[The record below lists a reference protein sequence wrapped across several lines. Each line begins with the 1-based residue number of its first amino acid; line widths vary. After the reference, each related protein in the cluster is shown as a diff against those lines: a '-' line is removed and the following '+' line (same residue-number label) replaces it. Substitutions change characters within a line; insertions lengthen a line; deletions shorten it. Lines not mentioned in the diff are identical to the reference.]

1 MVTGETS
8 DGWIP
13 IRKRHEPAKS
23 VRRRTPQ
30 DGRGAGSDGLNP
42 AKKGRRPRARLARGS
57 ARKSIPYARQ
67 TIEEDDTAAVV
78 EVLRP
83 DWLTT
88 GPKVPAFEK
97 AVAQFTGAPYAVAVT
112 NGTAALHG
120 AMFAAGIGPGD
131 EVIVPAMTFAASA
144 NAVVFQGGTPIFA
157 DVDPGTLLLDPR
169 DVERKITARTR
180 AIVAVDYT
188 GHPCDYDALQNIAE
202 ARDLKLID

>member
-42 AKKGRRPRARLARGS
+42 AKKGRRPRARVARGS

-67 TIEEDDTAAVV
+67 TIEKDDIAAVV
-78 EVLRP
+78 EVLRS

-88 GPKVPAFEK
+88 GPKVPRSEEHTSEL
-97 AVAQFTGAPYAVAVT
+97 Q
-112 NGTAALHG
+112 
-120 AMFAAGIGPGD
+120 
-131 EVIVPAMTFAASA
+131 S
-144 NAVVFQGGTPIFA
+144 
-157 DVDPGTLLLDPR
+157 
-169 DVERKITARTR
+169 
-180 AIVAVDYT
+180 
-188 GHPCDYDALQNIAE
+188 PCNLV
-202 ARDLKLID
+202 

>member
-42 AKKGRRPRARLARGS
+42 AKKGRGPRARVARGS

-67 TIEEDDTAAVV
+67 TIEKDDIAAVV
-78 EVLRP
+78 EVLRS

-97 AVAQFTGAPYAVAVT
+97 AVAPFTGAPYAVAVSHR
-112 NGTAALHG
+112 TAALHG
-120 AMFAAGIGPGD
+120 AIIAAGIGSGD
-131 EVIVPAMTFAASA
+131 EALVPANNFAASA
-144 NAVVFQGGTPIFA
+144 NAGGFQ
-157 DVDPGTLLLDPR
+157 
-169 DVERKITARTR
+169 
-180 AIVAVDYT
+180 
-188 GHPCDYDALQNIAE
+188 
-202 ARDLKLID
+202 

>member
-42 AKKGRRPRARLARGS
+42 AKKGRGPRARVARGS

-67 TIEEDDTAAVV
+67 TIEKDDIAAVV
-78 EVLRP
+78 EVLRS

-97 AVAQFTGAPYAVAVT
+97 AVAQFTGAPYAVAGAHG
-112 NGTAALHG
+112 NPALHG
-120 AMFAAGIGPGD
+120 ARLGAGVGAGAD
-131 EVIVPAMTFAASA
+131 VVVPATALAPSPDA
-144 NAVVFQGGTPIFA
+144 GG
-157 DVDPGTLLLDPR
+157 R
-169 DVERKITARTR
+169 
-180 AIVAVDYT
+180 
-188 GHPCDYDALQNIAE
+188 
-202 ARDLKLID
+202 

>member
-13 IRKRHEPAKS
+13 IRKRHEPAES

-42 AKKGRRPRARLARGS
+42 AKKGRGPRARVARGS

-67 TIEEDDTAAVV
+67 TIEKDDIAAVV
-78 EVLRP
+78 EVLRS

-97 AVAQFTGAPYAVAVT
+97 AVAQFTGAPYAVAGA
-112 NGTAALHG
+112 NGTCAPPG
-120 AMFAAGIGPGD
+120 GVFGPWRGPVA
-131 EVIVPAMTFAASA
+131 EVVGPAVSF
-144 NAVVFQGGTPIFA
+144 P
-157 DVDPGTLLLDPR
+157 
-169 DVERKITARTR
+169 
-180 AIVAVDYT
+180 
-188 GHPCDYDALQNIAE
+188 
-202 ARDLKLID
+202 